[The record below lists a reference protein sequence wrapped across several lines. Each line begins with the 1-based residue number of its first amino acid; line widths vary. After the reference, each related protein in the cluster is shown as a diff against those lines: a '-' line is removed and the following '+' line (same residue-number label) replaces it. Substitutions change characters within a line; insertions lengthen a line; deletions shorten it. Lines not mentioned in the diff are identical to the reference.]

1 MAEVSD
7 VVQRSMSINEKLHPR
22 LKTAAEQNA
31 ILRIGWTNAGDPVPK
46 NGELGLCP
54 GLPEGARIRAL
65 GKLGS
70 WVAAFGRGGSF
81 TIQGDAEHYL
91 GAINNGCTITCEQFA
106 GNFAGYMMSEGTIR
120 ILEGVGNDAGSC
132 MNGGILFIRGSAGS
146 RLGSGMSEGL
156 IIVHGDVGEEPGIG
170 MTGGQIIINGR
181 CPQPPEGVRL
191 RPLSQ
196 KEVNAINKKVDD
208 EDMRIPMDAVC
219 LECDEFLAQPIE
231 HTYASSGDLSSIG
244 VVSEQ
249 QHQLTKQASVDTVAL
264 IGESDGTNTVALP
277 LPILPV
283 VQSGSSL
290 QPNEELP
297 PAISE
302 LLNSQPV
309 IAYDEPRT
317 IDFQYVGASTF
328 HTISSSLSDSAGVVI
343 DFDSMPHLNAEEL
356 DGLIVALKGISKP
369 NIIIG
374 SLQSIS
380 RVEHQHQ
387 RATHHNIDLSISR
400 LEDGSGIPHIAALPL
415 IGRSAKSHLSNNH
428 HASGAFSE
436 LALNGHDILILLAS
450 GINVAASMCPV
461 EEPDEI
467 AEWLYSIQQELTH
480 HMRRI
485 GVITIDSLSRSHL
498 RALDY
503 DTAAI
508 SGLRLTGYERP
519 LPHWFSR

>member
-1 MAEVSD
+1 
-7 VVQRSMSINEKLHPR
+7 
-22 LKTAAEQNA
+22 
-31 ILRIGWTNAGDPVPK
+31 
-46 NGELGLCP
+46 
-54 GLPEGARIRAL
+54 
-65 GKLGS
+65 
-70 WVAAFGRGGSF
+70 
-81 TIQGDAEHYL
+81 
-91 GAINNGCTITCEQFA
+91 
-106 GNFAGYMMSEGTIR
+106 
-120 ILEGVGNDAGSC
+120 
-132 MNGGILFIRGSAGS
+132 
-146 RLGSGMSEGL
+146 
-156 IIVHGDVGEEPGIG
+156 
-170 MTGGQIIINGR
+170 
-181 CPQPPEGVRL
+181 
-191 RPLSQ
+191 
-196 KEVNAINKKVDD
+196 
-208 EDMRIPMDAVC
+208 
-219 LECDEFLAQPIE
+219 
-231 HTYASSGDLSSIG
+231 
-244 VVSEQ
+244 
-249 QHQLTKQASVDTVAL
+249 
-264 IGESDGTNTVALP
+264 
-277 LPILPV
+277 
-283 VQSGSSL
+283 
-290 QPNEELP
+290 
-297 PAISE
+297 
-302 LLNSQPV
+302 
-309 IAYDEPRT
+309 
-317 IDFQYVGASTF
+317 
-328 HTISSSLSDSAGVVI
+328 
-343 DFDSMPHLNAEEL
+343 MPHLNAEEL

-380 RVEHQHQ
+380 RVKHQHQ